1 MNLHIHQVI
10 SVEID
15 AIDTQKISSGQYSTR
30 KIFVKTKNGIEFE
43 LVLFAEFPQHL
54 DVTPV
59 EPQDEEQSLDYFNR
73 YIAGDR

>member
-15 AIDTQKISSGQYSTR
+15 AIDTQTISSGPYSTR
-30 KIFVKTKNGIEFE
+30 KIIIKTKNGIEFE
-43 LVLFAEFPQHL
+43 LMLFAELPQHL
-54 DVTPV
+54 DVTSV
-59 EPQDEEQSLDYFNR
+59 EPHDEEQSLDYFNR